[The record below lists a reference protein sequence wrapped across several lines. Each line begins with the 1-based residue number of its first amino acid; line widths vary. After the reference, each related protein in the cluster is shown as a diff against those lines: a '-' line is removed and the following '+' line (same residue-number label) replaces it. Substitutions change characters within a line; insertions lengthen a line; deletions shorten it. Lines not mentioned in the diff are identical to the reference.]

1 MTVTERPAEQRTE
14 QTPAVTP
21 RASGGG
27 PGTPQ
32 LVAGGVLIL
41 IGLLWLLERT
51 GAVDFT
57 ITAVLAIATMVVGVA
72 LMALARRGAHTGL
85 IIFGTAL
92 GLVAL
97 LTAAAPLEGFQ
108 GGVGDRL
115 VEITSVDD
123 IEPDYNLSMGVLTID
138 LTELADFQ
146 GEASLDAS
154 VGMGELIVRVPPNVG
169 VEVTARS
176 GAGEVE
182 IFGRQADGMGVGE
195 TYRSA
200 GFEDMEDTLFL
211 DVSVFLGRVEVTNE

>member
-1 MTVTERPAEQRTE
+1 MTIVERPEERTE
-14 QTPAVTP
+14 QTPARNPPGP
-21 RASGGG
+21 RGAT
-27 PGTPQ
+27 TPQ
-32 LVAGGVLIL
+32 LVTGGVLIL
-41 IGLLWLLERT
+41 IGLLWLLERI

-57 ITAVLAIATMVVGVA
+57 VTAVLGIATVAVGVS

-85 IIFGTAL
+85 IVFGTAL
-92 GLVAL
+92 GLLGL

-123 IEPDYNLSMGVLTID
+123 IQPDYNLSMGTLTID

-146 GEASLDAS
+146 GDATLSAS
-154 VGMGELIVRVPPNVG
+154 VGMGELVVRVPESVG

-182 IFGRQADGMGVGE
+182 IFDRSADGIGVRE
-195 TYRSA
+195 TYRSP
-200 GFEDMEDTLFL
+200 GFEEGENKLFL
-211 DVSVFLGRVEVTNE
+211 DISVFLGRVEVSNE

>member
-1 MTVTERPAEQRTE
+1 MTVTEKPGERTE
-14 QTPAVTP
+14 QAPSRLPPESRGTP
-21 RASGGG
+21 
-27 PGTPQ
+27 TPQ
-32 LVAGGVLIL
+32 LVAGGVMIL

-57 ITAVLAIATMVVGVA
+57 VTAVLAIATMVVGIS

-85 IIFGTAL
+85 IIFGTTL

-115 VEITSVDD
+115 VEITTVSD
-123 IEPDYNLSMGVLTID
+123 IEPDYNLSMGKLTID

-146 GEASLDAS
+146 GEATLNAS
-154 VGMGELIVRVPPNVG
+154 VGMGELIVRVPQNVG
-169 VEVTARS
+169 VEVAARS

-182 IFGRQADGMGVGE
+182 VFGQRVDGMGVDE
-195 TYRSA
+195 TYRSP

-211 DVSVFLGRVEVTNE
+211 DIAVFLGRVEVTNE